1 MRKRKRT
8 LQNETKND
16 DVFQRFSKFCSLVGA
31 GSEAV
36 DLKMKFAK
44 HLGVPRMIQLK
55 DQHKSIVEEN
65 IRPEFSI
72 VKQSWINPRLMEP
85 RQASQVEEKLQ
96 EAQTLKQ
103 MHTNFIQKTNDATVF
118 SMSQL

>member
-1 MRKRKRT
+1 MGR
-8 LQNETKND
+8 
-16 DVFQRFSKFCSLVGA
+16 

-36 DLKMKFAK
+36 DLKIKFAK

-72 VKQSWINPRLMEP
+72 IKQSWVNPRLMEP
-85 RQASQVEEKLQ
+85 RQVSQVEEKLQ
-96 EAQTLKQ
+96 EAQTLK
-103 MHTNFIQKTNDATVF
+103 
-118 SMSQL
+118 